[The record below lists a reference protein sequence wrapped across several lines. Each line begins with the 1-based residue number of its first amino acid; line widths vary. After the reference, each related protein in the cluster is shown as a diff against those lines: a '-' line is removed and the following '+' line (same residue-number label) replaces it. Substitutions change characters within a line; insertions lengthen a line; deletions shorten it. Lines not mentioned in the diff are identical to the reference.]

1 MWFIPILFVSILLL
15 IVGFGLGVGSLLHWL
30 IPTIDFGVASL
41 IGVVTVVASASFV
54 SRLTLRLAEVQED
67 EELQE
72 FFREA
77 RRPFD
82 IEIVNPVTGQSR
94 RTRGK
99 KRSRS

>member
-15 IVGFGLGVGSLLHWL
+15 LMGLGLGVGLLLHWL
-30 IPTIDFGVASL
+30 IPPIDFDIASL

-54 SRLTLRLAEVQED
+54 SRLTVRLAEVQEE

-77 RRPFD
+77 KRPFD
-82 IEIVNPVTGQSR
+82 I
-94 RTRGK
+94 
-99 KRSRS
+99 